1 VTPVLGKVQQPQ
13 QHQTAAKEDEEEEEE
28 EEEEEGNA
36 FEREREPWMARERLV
51 VNAS

>member
-1 VTPVLGKVQQPQ
+1 VTPVLGKVQQPKQ
-13 QHQTAAKEDEEEEEE
+13 QTAAKEDEEEE